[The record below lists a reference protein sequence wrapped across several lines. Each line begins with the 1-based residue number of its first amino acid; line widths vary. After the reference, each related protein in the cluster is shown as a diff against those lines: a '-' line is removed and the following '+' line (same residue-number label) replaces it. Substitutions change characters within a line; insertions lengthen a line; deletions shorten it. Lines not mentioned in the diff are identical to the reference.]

1 MTADA
6 HGDVAALPAGFPAVL
21 VPFVRR
27 PHDSALF
34 LDFDGT
40 LAAIVAD
47 PAQARPVEGARE
59 LLVELARR
67 LGLVAVVSGRP
78 VSFLV
83 DALGRPPGVHLA
95 GLYGMEEVTA
105 TGQVRQDP
113 DAARW
118 APAVAA
124 ATHAAVATVPRG
136 AAVEHKGLVFK
147 FPFNVQKKTYA
158 FWDGDLGAA
167 SDAKF
172 VREENLYG
180 TNTYVFVQDIPSR
193 EVTSRDVPPGIFGA
207 GGDAMVAAKVM
218 YGNVRTLWVEPNTG
232 VIIKGQEVLDK
243 SLMSNLGTVYT
254 TKGTIGYDEQTVKD
268 NAKHWGSQGRQL
280 GYIHDLLRPVGPVV
294 GVLALLVGLLLLFLG
309 RSSTAKTSPSGRSP
323 GERGEGGVAGLG
335 VGSQQAETRASRRR

>member
-27 PHDSALF
+27 PHESALF

-118 APAVAA
+118 APEVAA
-124 ATHAAVATVPRG
+124 ATHAAAATAPPG
-136 AAVEHKGLVFK
+136 AAVEHKGLSVTLHWRQARSAERWARDTAAAQAEATGLALQEGRMSVELRPPVAADKGTVVSRLAPGHGVVGF
-147 FPFNVQKKTYA
+147 VG
-158 FWDGDLGAA
+158 DDLGDLPAFEVLGRLLDAGVEVARVAVMDAESAA
-167 SDAKF
+167 
-172 VREENLYG
+172 
-180 TNTYVFVQDIPSR
+180 
-193 EVTSRDVPPGIFGA
+193 EVL
-207 GGDAMVAAKVM
+207 AAADLVVE
-218 YGNVRTLWVEPNTG
+218 GPRAAVELLWVVAG
-232 VIIKGQEVLDK
+232 VPG
-243 SLMSNLGTVYT
+243 
-254 TKGTIGYDEQTVKD
+254 
-268 NAKHWGSQGRQL
+268 A
-280 GYIHDLLRPVGPVV
+280 P
-294 GVLALLVGLLLLFLG
+294 G
-309 RSSTAKTSPSGRSP
+309 RS
-323 GERGEGGVAGLG
+323 
-335 VGSQQAETRASRRR
+335 